1 MSVLLVSPDSTGGIG
16 RHVQMLAE
24 GLSARGVRVTVC
36 APPATLSRF
45 DFAAHGIAVAP
56 APTGSARGWRRA
68 RPALRRLAAAHDIT
82 HAHGVRAA
90 AVAASAGARP
100 LVATWHNAPLGSAPR
115 RAVHRALELYTARHS
130 ALVLGASPDLVE
142 RARRAG
148 ASRAELCE
156 VAAPALPTTTCS
168 DIDRSSL
175 HDPPRVVA
183 IGRLHRQKRLDLL
196 IDVAADWPA
205 GPQRPEFLVAGDG
218 PLAAALARLAANRRA
233 PIRFLGARRDIAALL
248 ADADVVVLS
257 SDWEARPLVAQ
268 EALAAG
274 TPLVATDVGG
284 VRALVGDAAVLVP
297 PGDAV
302 ALGAGL
308 RRVLEDAALRQRL
321 RARGPMQAG
330 TWPTVD
336 EMVDRIAARYLDLS
350 STSSSGP

>member
-1 MSVLLVSPDSTGGIG
+1 
-16 RHVQMLAE
+16 
-24 GLSARGVRVTVC
+24 
-36 APPATLSRF
+36 
-45 DFAAHGIAVAP
+45 
-56 APTGSARGWRRA
+56 
-68 RPALRRLAAAHDIT
+68 
-82 HAHGVRAA
+82 
-90 AVAASAGARP
+90 
-100 LVATWHNAPLGSAPR
+100 
-115 RAVHRALELYTARHS
+115 
-130 ALVLGASPDLVE
+130 
-142 RARRAG
+142 
-148 ASRAELCE
+148 
-156 VAAPALPTTTCS
+156 
-168 DIDRSSL
+168 
-175 HDPPRVVA
+175 
-183 IGRLHRQKRLDLL
+183 
-196 IDVAADWPA
+196 VAADWPA